1 VVISA
6 PRRLGF
12 ALLLERFDTL
22 TNCLENRLVNF
33 LSRDIA
39 MPEADGGELAARI
52 ESDPTSHRT
61 PVVFLTALVTKAEA
75 KSALPDPRTSTFLA
89 KPISIPDLIAALNE
103 ICLREM
109 ITLVTDS

>member
-1 VVISA
+1 MPLWQPIKEFAEVVISA

-75 KSALPDPRTSTFLA
+75 KSALQIQGHPHSLPSQSAFQT
-89 KPISIPDLIAALNE
+89 
-103 ICLREM
+103 
-109 ITLVTDS
+109 

>member
-1 VVISA
+1 
-6 PRRLGF
+6 
-12 ALLLERFDTL
+12 
-22 TNCLENRLVNF
+22 
-33 LSRDIA
+33 

-61 PVVFLTALVTKAEA
+61 PVVLSDGSGDESGGKIGTA
-75 KSALPDPRTSTFLA
+75 DPRTSTFLA